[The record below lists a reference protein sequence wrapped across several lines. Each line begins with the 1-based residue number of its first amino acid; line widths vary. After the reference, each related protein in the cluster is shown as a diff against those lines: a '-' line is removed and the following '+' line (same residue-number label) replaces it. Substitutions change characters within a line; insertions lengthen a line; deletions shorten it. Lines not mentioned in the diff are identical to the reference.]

1 MSLVGPVVKTLRAQY
16 AGHGFNP
23 LVRELRFHMNS
34 AAKKKKS
41 KPRFSLLP

>member
-1 MSLVGPVVKTLRAQY
+1 MSLVGPLVKTLRSQCT
-16 AGHGFNP
+16 GHGFNP
-23 LVRELRFHMNS
+23 LVRELRFHMHS